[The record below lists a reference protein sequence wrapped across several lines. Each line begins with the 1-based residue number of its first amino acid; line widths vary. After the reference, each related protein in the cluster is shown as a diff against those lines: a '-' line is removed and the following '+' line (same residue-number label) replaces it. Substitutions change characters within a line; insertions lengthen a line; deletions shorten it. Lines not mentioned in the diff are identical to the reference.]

1 MKNIYYYLKKH
12 GSQSFKEFPFNEIDS
27 LILCQISYL
36 NIEKLCENPA
46 KQHYFTDLFKIENAV
61 PLSVAVMSSRK
72 NMIMSK
78 MLVNCPRY
86 QNIYFM
92 DFWSDFSDASYKQFF
107 AVTFF
112 IEDFMY
118 VAYRGTDLSIT
129 GWHEDFNMVYLNEVP
144 SQKNAVTYLN
154 KMHEMYGR
162 KMYVGGHSKGGNL
175 AIYAAM
181 YCNSE
186 AKEDIMRV
194 YDFDGPGFYK
204 HEIYES
210 DEYKSIR
217 GRLTSVTSSMSIIAV
232 LMYHSDDIEFIKCSG
247 VGILQHEAF
256 NWHIKDETHLERMH
270 DNCYRSKLI
279 DKITKSIIENSTTDE
294 RKHLVDILFY
304 IAKDNPK
311 SSLLDIKRH
320 PVKYVAGMVKRRKL
334 LPHDDIKFYKDI
346 SKRIRR
352 LASKVLKD
360 SLSEI
365 EFKI

>member
-1 MKNIYYYLKKH
+1 
-12 GSQSFKEFPFNEIDS
+12 
-27 LILCQISYL
+27 
-36 NIEKLCENPA
+36 
-46 KQHYFTDLFKIENAV
+46 
-61 PLSVAVMSSRK
+61 
-72 NMIMSK
+72 
-78 MLVNCPRY
+78 
-86 QNIYFM
+86 
-92 DFWSDFSDASYKQFF
+92 
-107 AVTFF
+107 
-112 IEDFMY
+112 
-118 VAYRGTDLSIT
+118 
-129 GWHEDFNMVYLNEVP
+129 MVYLNEVP

>member
-12 GSQSFKEFPFNEIDS
+12 GNQSFKEFPFNEVDS

-36 NIEKLCENPA
+36 NIEQLCDNPA
-46 KQHYFTDLFKIENAV
+46 KQHYFSDIFKVENAIA
-61 PLSVAVMSSRK
+61 LSTAVMSSRK

-78 MLVNCPRY
+78 MLSNCPRY

-92 DFWSDFSDASYKQFF
+92 DFWSDFSDATYKQFF

-112 IEDFMY
+112 IEDFMF

-154 KMHEMYGR
+154 EIHEMYGR

-175 AIYAAM
+175 ALYAAM
-181 YCNSE
+181 YCDES
-186 AKEDIMRV
+186 AHKDIIRV

-204 HEIYES
+204 HEIYDS
-210 DEYKSIR
+210 KEYLNIR
-217 GRLTSVTSSMSIIAV
+217 DRLTSISSSMSIIAI
-232 LMYHSDDIEFIKCSG
+232 LMYHSDDIEFIKSSS

-256 NWHIKDETHLERMH
+256 NWHIKDDTHLERTK
-270 DNCYRSKLI
+270 DNNYRSKVI
-279 DKITKSIIENSTTDE
+279 DKMTKAIIENSTVDE
-294 RKHLVDILFY
+294 RKRLVDIIFY

-311 SSLLDIKRH
+311 SSLLDIKHH
-320 PVKYVAGMVKRRKL
+320 PFKYAAGMIRRRKL
-334 LPHDDIKFYKDI
+334 LPHDERVFYKEI
-346 SKRIRR
+346 SKRIRKIM
-352 LASKVLKD
+352 ANVLKESIKD
-360 SLSEI
+360 FEI
-365 EFKI
+365 KL